1 MAKKKHKCPEEV
13 SEKWAIP
20 YADFLTLLLCL
31 FIAMYAMSASKSE
44 SAATFF
50 AQAFSKAFGMKVI
63 PMEEVLPRQILPQP
77 IIPKA
82 QLTEKG
88 KAIKRKLIELERMLK
103 EYGLEG
109 SIQIVYEAIGIRL
122 ILKDRVLFDSGSA
135 ELKPEY
141 RPILDKIVEIL
152 KEIKNP
158 VEVEGHTDSIPI
170 HTSKYPSNWELS
182 TARAGS
188 VVRYFIS
195 KGLDPTRFKAVG
207 YADTK
212 PIAPNTTPEGR
223 EKNRRIEIVIL
234 NVKGAELTKIREHQG
249 KQRTEK

>member
-31 FIAMYAMSASKSE
+31 FIAMYAMSANKSE
-44 SAATFF
+44 SAASYF
-50 AQAFSKAFGMKVI
+50 AQAFSKAFGMKIV
-63 PMEEVLPRQILPQP
+63 PMEEVLPKQILPEP

-88 KAIKRKLIELERMLK
+88 KMIRKKLIELERMLK

-109 SIQIVYEAIGIRL
+109 AIQIVYEAIGIRL
-122 ILKDRVLFDSGSA
+122 ILKDKVLFDSGSA
-135 ELKPEY
+135 EIKPEY
-141 RPILDKIVEIL
+141 RPILDKIAEIL

-195 KGLDPTRFKAVG
+195 KGLDPSRFKAVG
-207 YADTK
+207 YADTR
-212 PIAPNTTPEGR
+212 PVAPNTTPEGR

-234 NVKGAELTKIREHQG
+234 NVKGAELTRIREHQESG
-249 KQRTEK
+249 RK

>member
-31 FIAMYAMSASKSE
+31 FIALYAMSANKSQ
-44 SAATFF
+44 SAASEY
-50 AQAFSKAFGMKVI
+50 AQAFSKAFGMKIIAV
-63 PMEEVLPRQILPQP
+63 EEALPKQILPEP
-77 IIPKA
+77 IIPKVR
-82 QLTEKG
+82 LTEKG
-88 KAIKRKLIELERMLK
+88 KAIRKKLVELERMLK
-103 EYGLEG
+103 QYGLEG
-109 SIQIVYEAIGIRL
+109 SIQIVYETIGIRL
-122 ILKDRVLFDSGSA
+122 ILKDKVLFDSGSA
-135 ELKPEY
+135 EIKPEY
-141 RPILDKIVEIL
+141 KPILDKIAEIL
-152 KEIKNP
+152 KEIDNP

-170 HTSKYPSNWELS
+170 NTRRFPSNWELS

-195 KGLDPTRFKAVG
+195 KGLDPSRFKAVG
-207 YADTK
+207 YADTR

-234 NVKGAELTKIREHQG
+234 NVKGAELTKIREHQRS
-249 KQRTEK
+249 K